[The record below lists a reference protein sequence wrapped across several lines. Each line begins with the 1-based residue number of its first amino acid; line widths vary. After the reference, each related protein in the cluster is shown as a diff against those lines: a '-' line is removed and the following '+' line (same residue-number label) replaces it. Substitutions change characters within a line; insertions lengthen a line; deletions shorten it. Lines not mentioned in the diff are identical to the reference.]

1 MYLPI
6 LLTNFTDLISAILKT
21 LLNHRLVHYGF
32 MLTMLLF
39 IALIIAGP
47 EVLFVRQLSAYLL
60 HIMLGLFAL
69 GFLFL
74 FTGFEKLML
83 MSFAACAVLCVFIK
97 NQSNGE
103 LVYPKDNYSEKISVC
118 HINLSNVYEDQ
129 AMIEQLKKT
138 DVDLISFQELTPEWA
153 SILQTALAAN
163 YPHHYQSVRIDPYGK
178 AFYSR
183 YPIRITDTLSGSYA
197 FDVALEVIKNGQSYN
212 LVSTYLTPSL
222 NGNSLTLAR
231 TQMKNISRFVL
242 AHPKKTIVLGEFN
255 MVYWSDE
262 IRQFR
267 ETTHLRNSRKD
278 VIPASFRAPF
288 DHVFYAEDLQCVA
301 LKDLMLSRKDRIGI
315 FAAFQQNLDHAKT
328 VHKFY

>member
-1 MYLPI
+1 MGQTGFLSWDGTNDLGKPEMLGIYIITGTLFHPDGQVIRIKKIVYLPI

-103 LVYPKDNYSEKISVC
+103 LIYPKDNYTEKKISVC
-118 HINLSNVYEDQ
+118 HQ
-129 AMIEQLKKT
+129 PQ
-138 DVDLISFQELTPEWA
+138 
-153 SILQTALAAN
+153 
-163 YPHHYQSVRIDPYGK
+163 
-178 AFYSR
+178 
-183 YPIRITDTLSGSYA
+183 
-197 FDVALEVIKNGQSYN
+197 
-212 LVSTYLTPSL
+212 
-222 NGNSLTLAR
+222 
-231 TQMKNISRFVL
+231 
-242 AHPKKTIVLGEFN
+242 
-255 MVYWSDE
+255 
-262 IRQFR
+262 
-267 ETTHLRNSRKD
+267 
-278 VIPASFRAPF
+278 
-288 DHVFYAEDLQCVA
+288 QCV
-301 LKDLMLSRKDRIGI
+301 
-315 FAAFQQNLDHAKT
+315 
-328 VHKFY
+328 

>member
-1 MYLPI
+1 MYLQI
-6 LLTNFTDLISAILKT
+6 LLTNFTDSISANLKT
-21 LLNHRLVHYGF
+21 ILNHRLVHYGF
-32 MLTMLLF
+32 MTIMLLF
-39 IALIIAGP
+39 ISLIVAGP

-69 GFLFL
+69 GFVFL

-103 LVYPKDNYSEKISVC
+103 LVYPKDNDTEKISVC
-118 HINLSNVYEDQ
+118 HINLSNVLEVENM
-129 AMIEQLKKT
+129 ASQLKNN
-138 DVDLISFQELTPEWA
+138 DIDLISFQELTPEWA
-153 SILQTALAAN
+153 DFLESSLASD
-163 YPHHYQSVRIDPYGK
+163 YPHRYQSVRIDPYGK

-183 YPIRITDTLSGSYA
+183 YPIRVTDTLSRSYA
-197 FDVALEVIKNGQSYN
+197 FDLALEVIKNGQSYN

-222 NGNSLTLAR
+222 NGNSLTMAR
-231 TQMKNISRFVL
+231 SQMKNISQYVL
-242 AHPKKTIVLGEFN
+242 SHPKKAIVLGEFN

-278 VIPASFRAPF
+278 VIPASLRAPF
-288 DHVFYAEDLQCVA
+288 DHVFYSDDLQCVA
-301 LKDLMLSRKDRIGI
+301 LKDMMLSRKDRIGI
-315 FAAFQQNLDHAKT
+315 FAAFQQNIDQSHRP
-328 VHKFY
+328 HKFY